1 VRGLALPTL
10 KNSLHFPLDTAP
22 VTVYLPPTTWR
33 WHLDKKA
40 LFGEVDFAVEEALNN
55 RISKL
60 DTLELDEWTEDVLK
74 EDARDVNDTVE
85 LVCWEHGWTY
95 AEYNAIILRLRDNR
109 HTPNRAKESR

>member
-1 VRGLALPTL
+1 M
-10 KNSLHFPLDTAP
+10 
-22 VTVYLPPTTWR
+22 
-33 WHLDKKA
+33 DKKA

-109 HTPNRAKESR
+109 HTPSRAKESR